1 VIGLLTLVWVFN
13 VLGVVV
19 LVASL
24 VATHITGAQ
33 LLASGGAA
41 RAVNILV

>member
-1 VIGLLTLVWVFN
+1 MIGLLTLVWVFN

-33 LLASGGAA
+33 LFASGGAA